1 MLFFGNFKE
10 SSEEGWLHV
19 QLQNPILS
27 LISQLHF
34 SIGDENKPSGLRG
47 EDGCLGLSVLWG
59 CKVSC
64 GRTARDGGEGAL
76 LRDGGEGARV
86 DIVLGAEEAR
96 CLSDSSAILCS
107 EPK

>member
-1 MLFFGNFKE
+1 MLLFGNFKG

-19 QLQNPILS
+19 KLQNPILS

-64 GRTARDGGEGAL
+64 GRTAR
-76 LRDGGEGARV
+76 EGARV
-86 DIVLGAEEAR
+86 DMVLGAEEAH
-96 CLSDSSAILCS
+96 CLADSSAIPCS